1 MLKLYKLDKK
11 SKFVFENYIYMKKL
25 KDKWNIKSN
34 FQLIIILIVFAI
46 TGSLS
51 LVVSEPILEILGIK
65 SSSMSTWLFTPLR
78 LIIVFPVYQLLI
90 LAIGFLFGQFNFFW
104 QLEKKMLIKWGFQNS
119 LINNENYYFNSD
131 KIDTKTLFT
140 TC

>member
-1 MLKLYKLDKK
+1 
-11 SKFVFENYIYMKKL
+11 MKKL
-25 KDKWNIKSN
+25 KDKWNITSN

-51 LVVSEPILEILGIK
+51 LVVSEPILEVLGIK
-65 SSSMSTWLFTPLR
+65 SSSMGPWLFTPLR

-104 QLEKKMLIKWGFQNS
+104 QLEKKMLIKMGFS
-119 LINNENYYFNSD
+119 KFFN
-131 KIDTKTLFT
+131 K
-140 TC
+140 

>member
-1 MLKLYKLDKK
+1 
-11 SKFVFENYIYMKKL
+11 MKKL
-25 KDKWNIKSN
+25 KDKWNITSN
-34 FQLIIILIVFAI
+34 FQLIIILVVFAI

-90 LAIGFLFGQFNFFW
+90 LIIGFLFGQFNFFW
-104 QLEKKMLIKWGFQNS
+104 KLEKKMLIKMGFS
-119 LINNENYYFNSD
+119 KFFN
-131 KIDTKTLFT
+131 KQ
-140 TC
+140 

>member
-1 MLKLYKLDKK
+1 
-11 SKFVFENYIYMKKL
+11 MKKL
-25 KDKWNIKSN
+25 KDKWNITSN

-51 LVVSEPILEILGIK
+51 LVVSEPILEILGIN

-78 LIIVFPVYQLLI
+78 LIIVFPIYQLLI

-104 QLEKKMLIKWGFQNS
+104 QLEKKMLIKMGFS
-119 LINNENYYFNSD
+119 KFFN
-131 KIDTKTLFT
+131 K
-140 TC
+140 

>member
-1 MLKLYKLDKK
+1 
-11 SKFVFENYIYMKKL
+11 MKKL
-25 KDKWNIKSN
+25 KDKWNITSN
-34 FQLIIILIVFAI
+34 FQLIVILIVFAI

-104 QLEKKMLIKWGFQNS
+104 QLEKKMLIKMGFS
-119 LINNENYYFNSD
+119 KFFN
-131 KIDTKTLFT
+131 K
-140 TC
+140 

>member
-1 MLKLYKLDKK
+1 
-11 SKFVFENYIYMKKL
+11 MKKL
-25 KDKWNIKSN
+25 KDKWNITSN
-34 FQLIIILIVFAI
+34 FQLIIILVVFAI

-90 LAIGFLFGQFNFFW
+90 LIIGFLFGQFNFFW
-104 QLEKKMLIKWGFQNS
+104 NLEKKMLIKMGFS
-119 LINNENYYFNSD
+119 KFFN
-131 KIDTKTLFT
+131 K
-140 TC
+140 

>member
-1 MLKLYKLDKK
+1 
-11 SKFVFENYIYMKKL
+11 MKKL
-25 KDKWNIKSN
+25 KDKWNITSN

-51 LVVSEPILEILGIK
+51 LVVSEPILEILGIT
-65 SSSMSTWLFTPLR
+65 SLSMSPWLFTPLR

-104 QLEKKMLIKWGFQNS
+104 QLEKKMLIKIGFS
-119 LINNENYYFNSD
+119 KFFN
-131 KIDTKTLFT
+131 K
-140 TC
+140 

>member
-1 MLKLYKLDKK
+1 
-11 SKFVFENYIYMKKL
+11 MKKL
-25 KDKWNIKSN
+25 KDKWNITSN
-34 FQLIIILIVFAI
+34 FQLIVILIVFAI

-51 LVVSEPILEILGIK
+51 LVLSEPILEILGIK

-104 QLEKKMLIKWGFQNS
+104 QLEKKMLIKMGFS
-119 LINNENYYFNSD
+119 KFFN
-131 KIDTKTLFT
+131 K
-140 TC
+140 

>member
-1 MLKLYKLDKK
+1 
-11 SKFVFENYIYMKKL
+11 MKKL
-25 KDKWNIKSN
+25 KDKWNITSN

-51 LVVSEPILEILGIK
+51 LVVSEPILEILGIN

-104 QLEKKMLIKWGFQNS
+104 QLEKKMLIKMGFS
-119 LINNENYYFNSD
+119 KFFN
-131 KIDTKTLFT
+131 K
-140 TC
+140 

>member
-1 MLKLYKLDKK
+1 
-11 SKFVFENYIYMKKL
+11 MKKL
-25 KDKWNIKSN
+25 KDKWNITSN

-65 SSSMSTWLFTPLR
+65 SSSMSTWFFTPLR

-104 QLEKKMLIKWGFQNS
+104 QLEKKMLIKMGFS
-119 LINNENYYFNSD
+119 KFFN
-131 KIDTKTLFT
+131 K
-140 TC
+140 

>member
-1 MLKLYKLDKK
+1 
-11 SKFVFENYIYMKKL
+11 MKKL
-25 KDKWNIKSN
+25 KDKWNITSN
-34 FQLIIILIVFAI
+34 FQLIVILIVFAI

-90 LAIGFLFGQFNFFW
+90 LAIGFLFGQFNVFW
-104 QLEKKMLIKWGFQNS
+104 QLEKKMLIKMGFS
-119 LINNENYYFNSD
+119 KFFN
-131 KIDTKTLFT
+131 K
-140 TC
+140 

>member
-1 MLKLYKLDKK
+1 
-11 SKFVFENYIYMKKL
+11 MKKL
-25 KDKWNIKSN
+25 KDKWNITSN
-34 FQLIIILIVFAI
+34 LQLTIILIVFAI

-104 QLEKKMLIKWGFQNS
+104 ELEKKMLIKMGFS
-119 LINNENYYFNSD
+119 KFFN
-131 KIDTKTLFT
+131 K
-140 TC
+140 

>member
-1 MLKLYKLDKK
+1 
-11 SKFVFENYIYMKKL
+11 MKKL
-25 KDKWNIKSN
+25 KDKWNITSN
-34 FQLIIILIVFAI
+34 FQLIIILVVFAI

-90 LAIGFLFGQFNFFW
+90 LIIGFLFGQFNFFW
-104 QLEKKMLIKWGFQNS
+104 NLEKKMLIKMGFS
-119 LINNENYYFNSD
+119 KFFN
-131 KIDTKTLFT
+131 KK
-140 TC
+140 

>member
-1 MLKLYKLDKK
+1 
-11 SKFVFENYIYMKKL
+11 MKKL
-25 KDKWNIKSN
+25 KDKWNITSN

-51 LVVSEPILEILGIK
+51 LVVSEPILEMLGIK
-65 SSSMSTWLFTPLR
+65 SSSMSPWIFTPLR

-104 QLEKKMLIKWGFQNS
+104 QLEKKMLIKMGFS
-119 LINNENYYFNSD
+119 KFFN
-131 KIDTKTLFT
+131 K
-140 TC
+140 

>member
-1 MLKLYKLDKK
+1 
-11 SKFVFENYIYMKKL
+11 MKKL
-25 KDKWNIKSN
+25 KDKWNITSN

-51 LVVSEPILEILGIK
+51 LVVSEPFLEILGIK
-65 SSSMSTWLFTPLR
+65 SSSMSPWLFTPLR

-104 QLEKKMLIKWGFQNS
+104 QLEKKMLIKMGFS
-119 LINNENYYFNSD
+119 KFFN
-131 KIDTKTLFT
+131 K
-140 TC
+140 

>member
-1 MLKLYKLDKK
+1 
-11 SKFVFENYIYMKKL
+11 MKKL
-25 KDKWNIKSN
+25 KDKWNITSN
-34 FQLIIILIVFAI
+34 FQLIIILVVFAI

-90 LAIGFLFGQFNFFW
+90 LIIGFLFGQFNFFW
-104 QLEKKMLIKWGFQNS
+104 KLEKKMLIKMGFS
-119 LINNENYYFNSD
+119 KFFN
-131 KIDTKTLFT
+131 K
-140 TC
+140 

>member
-1 MLKLYKLDKK
+1 
-11 SKFVFENYIYMKKL
+11 MKKL
-25 KDKWNIKSN
+25 KDKWNITSN
-34 FQLIIILIVFAI
+34 FQLIIILVVFAI

-90 LAIGFLFGQFNFFW
+90 LIIGFLFGQFNFFW
-104 QLEKKMLIKWGFQNS
+104 NLEKKMLIKMGFS
-119 LINNENYYFNSD
+119 KFFN
-131 KIDTKTLFT
+131 KQ
-140 TC
+140 